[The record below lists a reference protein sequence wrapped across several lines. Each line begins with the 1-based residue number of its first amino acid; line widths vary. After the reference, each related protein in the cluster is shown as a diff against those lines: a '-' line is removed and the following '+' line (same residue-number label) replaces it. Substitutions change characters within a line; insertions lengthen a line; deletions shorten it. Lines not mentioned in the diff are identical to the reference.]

1 MDYTI
6 QKSEQHTRQSSLLV
20 TKGTIAIIWGVAAL
34 ISSYFIP
41 MLLVVSFGV
50 LNFVAA
56 ALTLIYAYNNRHLE
70 IAHQWLLLEGL
81 VEIVAG
87 FVFTFVVKDVPQFIS
102 YMSFGIVF
110 IITLQFIYGYAL
122 ILKGRFSPQNMMMRF
137 ASVAAGTIISV
148 ALMANVFSAGVSLI
162 VVGLFSILYG
172 ALNMQFATKLRNVIM
187 GPAK

>member
-6 QKSEQHTRQSSLLV
+6 QKSEQHTRQNNLLV
-20 TKGTIAIIWGVAAL
+20 AKGSLAIIWGIAAL
-34 ISSYFIP
+34 ICAYFIP
-41 MLLVVSFGV
+41 MLLIVSFGI

-56 ALTLIYAYNNRHLE
+56 GLTLMYAYNNRHLE

-81 VEIVAG
+81 IELAAG
-87 FVFTFVVKDVPQFIS
+87 FIFTFVVKDIGQFIS

-122 ILKGRFSPQNMMMRF
+122 ILKGKFSAQNMMMRF
-137 ASVAAGTIISV
+137 ATVLAGTIISV
-148 ALMANVFSAGVSLI
+148 ALMGNVFSLGVSLI

-172 ALNMQFATKLRNVIM
+172 ALNMQFAAKLRNVVM
-187 GPAK
+187 GHVE